1 MKRPF
6 YGWIIALSA
15 MVVLLVTNG
24 LTISGLR
31 VFDVSLLETFG
42 WSRGALTFRDMLT
55 FAIAGVLGPAA
66 GALADRFG
74 VKRLMYFGA
83 SLLLLLL
90 VAYSRLQSSLGLYAI
105 HVGLAAVLASCGLI
119 VSIMLVSRW
128 FVVRRGT
135 ALGLTVVGTSLGGMV
150 FPPLGTWLI
159 GRYGWRQAFVIEAAF
174 PLLLLLLIAL
184 AVRESPRDLGL
195 TALGADGD
203 GVGSPGIEQRG
214 LSYGAALRT
223 PTFWALAFAAG
234 TTFYA
239 IMAAVAHL
247 FLYGT
252 DLGFSPQKAGSVLS
266 AAFGMALVGKFGF
279 GMLADYWNHKR
290 VFLINLTFML
300 GGGILLATLKP
311 SLLWPAVLLF
321 GLGWGG
327 LYTLLQLLAVGCF
340 GLRAAGKVLGTITV
354 MDAIGGG
361 LGAWLTGLLY
371 DRTGSY
377 QVPFTVLAVLVLLAL
392 LAATRVRPEIEG
404 SGAAG

>member
-6 YGWIIALSA
+6 YGWIIALAA
-15 MVVLLVTNG
+15 MVTLLITNG
-24 LTISGLR
+24 LTISGIR

-42 WSRGALTFRDMLT
+42 WSRGALTFRDLLT
-55 FAIAGVLGPAA
+55 FAIAGALGPAA

-74 VKRLMYFGA
+74 VRRLMFFGA
-83 SLLLLLL
+83 TLLL
-90 VAYSRLQSSLGLYAI
+90 VLLFAYSRLTSTAGLYAI
-105 HVGLAAVLASCGLI
+105 HIGLAAVLASCGLI

-128 FVVRRGT
+128 FVARRGT
-135 ALGLTVVGTSLGGMV
+135 ALGLTVVGTSLGGMF

-159 GRYGWRQAFVIEAAF
+159 ERYGWRQAFAIEATF
-174 PLLLLLLIAL
+174 PLVLLLVIAVV
-184 AVRESPRDLGL
+184 VRESPRDVGL

-239 IMAAVAHL
+239 IMSAVAHL

-279 GMLADYWNHKR
+279 GMLADYWDHKR

-300 GGGILLATLKP
+300 GGGVLLASLDP
-311 SLLWPAVLLF
+311 ALLWPAVLLF

-327 LYTLLQLLAVGCF
+327 LYTLLQLMTVGCF
-340 GLRAAGKVLGTITV
+340 GLRSAGKILGTITV
-354 MDAIGGG
+354 VDAVGGG

-371 DRTGSY
+371 DRTGDY
-377 QVPFTVLAVLVLLAL
+377 RLPFTVLAGLVFLAL
-392 LAATRVRPEIEG
+392 LAATRVRPQIPG
-404 SGAAG
+404 NDAS